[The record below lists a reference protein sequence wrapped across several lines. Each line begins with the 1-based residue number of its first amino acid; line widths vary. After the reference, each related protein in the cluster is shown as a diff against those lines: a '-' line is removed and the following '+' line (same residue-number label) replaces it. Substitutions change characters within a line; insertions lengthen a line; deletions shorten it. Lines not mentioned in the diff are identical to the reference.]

1 MIQENLD
8 PVVIP
13 DNLDDTP
20 DNNKLLLNNSKQFN
34 QILIKDNLRLKSI
47 LNMVIKYFIIKD
59 KCVINNSCI
68 IASYLKDSED
78 IPPQCD
84 TCIVQE
90 LMKIRGH

>member
-1 MIQENLD
+1 MIEEKLD

-13 DNLDDTP
+13 ENLDDTP

-59 KCVINNSCI
+59 KCVINEDCI
-68 IASYLKDSED
+68 MASYLKDSENV
-78 IPPQCD
+78 PPQCD
-84 TCIVQE
+84 MCIVQK
-90 LMKIRGH
+90 LMEMRGH